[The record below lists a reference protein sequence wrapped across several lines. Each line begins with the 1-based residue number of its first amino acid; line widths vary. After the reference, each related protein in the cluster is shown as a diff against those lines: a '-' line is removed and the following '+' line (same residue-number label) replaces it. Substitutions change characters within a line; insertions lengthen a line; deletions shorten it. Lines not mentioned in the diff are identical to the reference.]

1 MPLAEHVM
9 VLSQLP
15 LQEHQYQDRSGQMQI
30 FASRGFILSD
40 GINSFYAEMQG
51 DYARSQAQTQFDPGV
66 WHAAQTQCSVR
77 EYRDKDGNVRYSN
90 EVRILKL
97 A

>member
-1 MPLAEHVM
+1 MSQAEHVM
-9 VLSQLP
+9 VLAQHP
-15 LQEHQYQDRSGQMQI
+15 LKEHQYQDRNGQMQV

-51 DYARSQAQTQFDPGV
+51 DYARSQAQVQFDSGV

-77 EYRDKDGNVRYSN
+77 EFRDKDGNVRYSN
-90 EVRILKL
+90 EMRIIKL